1 MHVQLQH
8 QPFAEGLE
16 VIKYVT
22 TKALPLDV
30 LETFPGNPNIGDV
43 PKILESLKANG
54 QFRSLIIRHVGRR
67 YVIMAGNH
75 TKLAMDEH
83 GPTGCGDAECRLCAS
98 GWDGRPRC
106 EIYTCD
112 DETAIKINLAD
123 NRIPEYSHR
132 DDDAVISLLRGLGGD
147 VRGTGYEAEDDLVRR
162 ALADEPVLD
171 LMDTGAE
178 VYEPAETPEIPDA
191 PAERVT
197 RRGDVW
203 QLGDHRLMCGDCRLA
218 DDVSAL
224 LAGAVVNLAVTSP
237 PYAKQRDYDTDSEF
251 RPVPPEQYVDWFEPV
266 SANVASHL
274 APDGSW
280 FVNIKSTAEEL
291 DNQLYVMD
299 LVIAHARRWGWHYAT
314 EFCWERIG
322 VPKLV
327 KRRFKNQFE
336 PIYQFTRGD
345 WKIRPDAVR
354 HPSDSVP
361 VPGGPG
367 TGDTNWKNR
376 QGGGGS
382 LFGGANVSAN
392 QDKARGP
399 GAGPSIS
406 SRQGQPGDSSVT
418 RTKVTRDT
426 MSAHQGES
434 GASGPTG
441 GVHGKRVYGNSV
453 HHSGNEWMGRGG
465 HADAVYSSA
474 QPGLAYPGNRLPTF
488 SGSHTATGHTA
499 AFPVGLPQF
508 FVRAYTDAGDVVY
521 DPFCGSGSTLLA
533 AHNEGRTGYGM
544 EISPKYV
551 DVACTRFQ
559 QVTGVLPVRDGEPY
573 DFLVI

>member
-1 MHVQLQH
+1 VL
-8 QPFAEGLE
+8 
-16 VIKYVT
+16 KYVT
-22 TKALPLDV
+22 TRALPLDQ

-54 QFRSLIIRHVGRR
+54 QFRSLIIRHVGKR

-75 TKLAMDEH
+75 TKLAMVEH
-83 GPTGCGDAECRLCAS
+83 GPDECGDTECRLCAT

-106 EIYTCD
+106 EVYTCD
-112 DETAIKINLAD
+112 DDTAIKINLAD

-132 DDDAVISLLRGLGGD
+132 DDDAVISLIRGLSGD
-147 VRGTGYEAEDDLVRR
+147 VRGTGYEAEDELVRR

-171 LMDTGAE
+171 LMDTDE
-178 VYEPAETPEIPDA
+178 VYEEADTPEIPDA
-191 PAERVT
+191 PEHRVT

-203 QLGDHRLMCGDCRLA
+203 QLGDHRLMCGDCRSS

-224 LAGAVVNLAVTSP
+224 LAGAVANLAVTSP

-251 RPVPPEQYVDWFEPV
+251 RPVPPDEYVDWFEPV
-266 SANVASHL
+266 SVNVADHL
-274 APDGSW
+274 AEDGSW
-280 FVNIKSTAEEL
+280 FINIKSTAEEL

-299 LVIAHARRWGWHYAT
+299 LVIAHARRWGWHFAT

-322 VPKLV
+322 VPKWV

-336 PIYQFTRGD
+336 PVYQFTRGD

-392 QDKARGP
+392 QGKPSRATDVQGTP
-399 GAGPSIS
+399 GVTSDVPGGGLYPRTRVTKDMIS
-406 SRQGQPGDSSVT
+406 DRQGQG
-418 RTKVTRDT
+418 
-426 MSAHQGES
+426 
-434 GASGPTG
+434 GAYGPTG
-441 GVHGKRVYGNSV
+441 GVHGGPESV
-453 HHSGNEWMGRGG
+453 
-465 HADAVYSSA
+465 
-474 QPGLAYPGNRLPTF
+474 PGLAYPGNRLPTF

-533 AHNEGRTGYGM
+533 ADNEGRTGYGM

-551 DVACTRFQ
+551 DVACMRFQ

-573 DFLVI
+573 DFLTD